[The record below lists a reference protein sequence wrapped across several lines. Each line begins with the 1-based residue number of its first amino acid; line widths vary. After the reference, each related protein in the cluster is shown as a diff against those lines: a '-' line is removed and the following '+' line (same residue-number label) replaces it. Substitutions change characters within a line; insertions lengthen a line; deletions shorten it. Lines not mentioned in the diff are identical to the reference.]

1 MSLGNFKV
9 PLALTMKKKR
19 IVRFEGLP
27 EFKWSDLGEQDVVGQ
42 RLFLAVFGTKYAS
55 HLDRKSGES
64 VVVKK
69 LLGSSL
75 QFIDAFTKEARLLYD
90 LNHGNIV
97 QFKAVCHEPLAVMLK
112 YLYFDLSISEERERS
127 VHYSS
132 TTKTQ

>member
-97 QFKAVCHEPLAVMLK
+97 QFKAVCHEPVAVMLK
-112 YLYFDLSISEERERS
+112 YLHFDLSISEERERS